1 MKGGLVGESPM
12 GDDDDDD
19 GDGKGR
25 ERGGEYHCRG

>member
-12 GDDDDDD
+12 GEDDDDDD
-19 GDGKGR
+19 DGKGR